1 VASPFI
7 DVIFDLISLYFAT
20 IGELMR
26 SGKPILRF
34 IGLFLLLLSFIGIIV
49 VVNFVITFLRD
60 LQNL

>member
-1 VASPFI
+1 MI

-26 SGKPILRF
+26 SGKPILRL
-34 IGLFLLLLSFIGIIV
+34 IGFFLLLLSFIGIIV
-49 VVNFVITFLRD
+49 VVNFVITFLQD